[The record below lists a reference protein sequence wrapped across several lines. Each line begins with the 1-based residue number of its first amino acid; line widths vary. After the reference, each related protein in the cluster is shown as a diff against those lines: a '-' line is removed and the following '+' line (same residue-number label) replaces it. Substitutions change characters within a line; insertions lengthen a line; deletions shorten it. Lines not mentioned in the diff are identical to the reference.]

1 MDEIQQKIEDLQSQL
16 IPKQTLLKQ
25 TLLTCPALLPAIG
38 LIIGLVVQF
47 YFALSLLIWLAI
59 LILCTIVYLI
69 QQFPKKVPTNLILV
83 IIFLCFA
90 CLGGIRLIAYNRPA
104 SNDIRNI
111 ALENFTFAHIKA
123 KIISKP
129 VVVVADE
136 NDWLFSKFSQSLP
149 YTSFY
154 AKVTDVKTAA
164 GWTKATGTIK
174 FYILE
179 AVKDVNAGYEIQAFC
194 RLGKFSAADNPGQF
208 NTARYMNRNGVFL
221 SASIKSANAITVLS
235 SEKLKSPFD
244 IKAKLRQLAIAA
256 LLEDTEQYDNMRLV
270 EALVLGSRT
279 KIDRK
284 LYDDF
289 IKTGLVHLVALSG
302 LNVGILA
309 GFFWWLSKKFGLLHQ
324 GRSIACIIAT
334 IIFLLVV
341 PATSSTLRA
350 GIMFIIF
357 CLGPLLSRQSK
368 AVNSLAVSAILLLLI
383 RPMDFL
389 NPGFQLSF
397 AAVLGMLFFMYPI
410 SIFIS
415 QPIEPLKK
423 TFLYSPLR
431 MPLDMFALGLAAW
444 IAVVPIIA
452 YHFYQFQLLTALWT
466 VPASIPVAVILILG
480 TLKILLNPL
489 LPTLAAGLAVILD
502 FSAKILSY
510 LVTIFAKVSFTYII
524 IGKPGIHFVVLFY
537 LLIFLWRFFPFRK
550 KPVLNFVYP
559 TVMIFLLLLA
569 VFVNRLEKFN
579 NLQLT
584 ILSVGH
590 GQAIYVKTPDNRNF
604 IIDAGSMSKN
614 DVGDR
619 IVNPFLDYTA
629 ADKIHSIFI
638 SHDDIDH
645 YNGLPEIL
653 NKHNCQNVY
662 STPQFIQSAATSA
675 TDAKLSEFIRSKN
688 LPLCI
693 TPEKISLGKTVITH
707 LWPKETSTE
716 IPLSDNEA
724 SLVLLLE
731 YAGRKILLCSDITAE
746 AQRQLMNLYPQLD
759 VDLIVTPHHGSGRT
773 LEPLFLNA
781 FKPEFLITSCSEA
794 RLGSISREITDFG
807 QSYYTCKDGAIT
819 VSINRTG
826 RIKIKTFK
834 PPITLFPVRRG

>member
-1 MDEIQQKIEDLQSQL
+1 VDSIDQKISEFQNQL
-16 IPKQTLLKQ
+16 IPKPSLLKQ
-25 TLLTCPALLPAIG
+25 TLLSCPAVLPAVG
-38 LIIGLVVQF
+38 LIIGLVIQF
-47 YFALSLLIWLAI
+47 YLALGLLIWLVI
-59 LILCTIVYLI
+59 LILCIILYLAQLFFKKTSINLLFIIV
-69 QQFPKKVPTNLILV
+69 
-83 IIFLCFA
+83 FLCFA
-90 CLGGIRLIAYNRPA
+90 CLGSIRLIAHNKPA

-111 ALENFTFAHIKA
+111 TFEDFTFAHIKA
-123 KIISKP
+123 SIISKP

-136 NDWLFSKFSQSLP
+136 NDWLFSKFSYSLP
-149 YTSFY
+149 YTTFY
-154 AKVTDVKTAA
+154 AKATEVKTAA

-174 FYILE
+174 FYISE

-194 RLGKFSAADNPGQF
+194 RLDKFSPPDNPGQF
-208 NTARYMNRNGVFL
+208 DTARYMNRNGVFL
-221 SASIKSANAITVLS
+221 SASVKSANAVTVLN
-235 SEKLKSPFD
+235 SEKAKSPFN
-244 IKAKLRQLAIAA
+244 IKTKLRQLAITA
-256 LLEDTEQYDNMRLV
+256 LLDDTEPDNNMRLV
-270 EALVLGSRT
+270 EALLLGSRT

-284 LYDDF
+284 LYNDF
-289 IKTGLVHLVALSG
+289 IKTGLVHLICLSG

-309 GFFWWLSKKFGLLHQ
+309 SVAWWLSKKVGLLHK

-341 PATSSTLRA
+341 PATSPTLRA

-357 CLGPLLSRQSK
+357 CLGPLFSRQSK
-368 AVNSLAVSAILLLLI
+368 ALNSLAISLILLLLI
-383 RPMDFL
+383 KPMDFL
-389 NPGFQLSF
+389 DAGFRLSF
-397 AAVLGMLFFMYPI
+397 AATLGILLFNEPI
-410 SIFIS
+410 RKFLSL
-415 QPIEPLKK
+415 PIEPLRQ
-423 TFLYSPLR
+423 TLLYLPLR
-431 MPLDMFALGLAAW
+431 LPSDILSIGLAAW
-444 IAVVPIIA
+444 VAIVPIVA
-452 YHFYQFQLLTALWT
+452 WHFYQLQLLTAVWT
-466 VPASIPVAVILILG
+466 VPASFPATVIIILG
-480 TLKILLNPL
+480 TLKILLTPL
-489 LPTLAAGLAVILD
+489 SPTLAAGLAFVVD

-510 LVTIFAKVSFTYII
+510 LVTVFAKVPLSQII

-537 LLIFLWRFFPFRK
+537 LLIFLWRFSPFRK

-559 TVMIFLLLLA
+559 AVMIFLLLLA

-584 ILSVGH
+584 VLSVGH

-653 NKHNCQNVY
+653 NKHNCQNAY
-662 STPQFIQSAATSA
+662 TTPQFIQSAATST
-675 TDAKLSEFIRSKN
+675 TDAKLTEFIRSKN

-693 TPEKISLGKTVITH
+693 TPEKISLGKTVITR
-707 LWPKETSTE
+707 LWPKDTSTE

-794 RLGSISREITDFG
+794 RLTSISREITDFG

-819 VSINRTG
+819 ASITPTG
-826 RIKIKTFK
+826 QIRIKKYLA
-834 PPITLFPVRRG
+834 P